1 MKSEVEAIYQKCSLV
16 FSDIIW
22 LDKHDKEEVK
32 QLKVGKKIIEEIVV
46 LMLYEK

>member
-32 QLKVGKKIIEEIVV
+32 QLKLERK
-46 LMLYEK
+46 L